1 MTSILPLIIQ
11 PDADEPGAAE
21 VLVDGALDGHSYRFL
36 LDTGAA
42 VSRVVSDAYTAQF
55 PSASQ
60 RQTSGAFSTR
70 RDDLITVPRLT
81 LGPIAREH
89 FTLARSAPEAP
100 QARSL
105 IGMDLLQDFA
115 CIFRFTANQLEL
127 NPPHLTHDLR
137 DLTLSR
143 RGHPFLDVWLGS
155 VAARAVWDTG
165 AGMTVVD
172 SGFIQRHPGLFKP
185 AGQTEGTDSGGASCR
200 TALYEMAAAAI
211 GGVEFP
217 AQRVAGI
224 DLALISAHADIPLEM
239 IVGYSTMRAADWVFD
254 FPGRQWGVLPEAG

>member
-1 MTSILPLIIQ
+1 MSVLNLIIQ

-21 VLVDGALDGHSYRFL
+21 VFVDGALDGHSYRFL

-42 VSRVVSDAYTAQF
+42 VSRVARDGYTAQF
-55 PSASQ
+55 PSVSR

-70 RDDLITVPRLT
+70 SDDLITVPRLG

-89 FTLARSAPEAP
+89 FTLARAASDLP

-115 CIFRFTANQLEL
+115 CIFRFRASRLEL
-127 NPPHLTHDLR
+127 NPPSLTYDLH

-172 SGFIQRHPGLFKP
+172 TGFIQRHDDLFQP
-185 AGQTEGTDSGGASCR
+185 AGETEGTDSGGASCR
-200 TALYEMAAAAI
+200 TTIYEMTPATI
-211 GGVEFP
+211 GGREFP
-217 AQRVAGI
+217 AQRVAGV
-224 DLALISAHADIPLEM
+224 DLQLVSARADIPLDM

-254 FPGRQWGVLPEAG
+254 FPGRQWGILKS